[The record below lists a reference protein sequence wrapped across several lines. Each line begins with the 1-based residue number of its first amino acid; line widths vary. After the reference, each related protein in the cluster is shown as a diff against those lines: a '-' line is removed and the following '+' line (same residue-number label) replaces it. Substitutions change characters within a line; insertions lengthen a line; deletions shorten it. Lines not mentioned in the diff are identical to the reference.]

1 MLEPIFEFFEKLID
15 QFSWRRLIFAG
26 VLLLTTFSCIVAF
39 ESYTGKFRLQRID
52 RVVALVERA
61 NRLGPL
67 LDARS
72 RSNLNVALSSATA
85 ELAAF
90 AQNDT
95 TPFSLDPRILKG
107 LAAFTPWLLL
117 LILVPIVSPRGNKS
131 AIAGIFV
138 LAIPFALIGASLPD
152 YPHSWINYFLYPI
165 AHFAIIIFLI
175 TYWHKHRNA

>member
-26 VLLLTTFSCIVAF
+26 FLLLTTILCIVAF
-39 ESYTGKFRLQRID
+39 ESYTGKFRLQKID
-52 RVVALVERA
+52 RVIALVERA

-90 AQNDT
+90 AENDT
-95 TPFSLDPRILKG
+95 TPFSLDPKILKG
-107 LAAFTPWLLL
+107 LAAFTPWALL
-117 LILVPIVSPRGNKS
+117 LILVPIVSPGGNKS

-138 LAIPFALIGASLPD
+138 IAIPFACIGAFLPD
-152 YPHSWINYFLYPI
+152 FHFSWINYVFYPI
-165 AHFAIIIFLI
+165 AHFAIILFLI
-175 TYWHKHRNA
+175 TYWHQRKKA